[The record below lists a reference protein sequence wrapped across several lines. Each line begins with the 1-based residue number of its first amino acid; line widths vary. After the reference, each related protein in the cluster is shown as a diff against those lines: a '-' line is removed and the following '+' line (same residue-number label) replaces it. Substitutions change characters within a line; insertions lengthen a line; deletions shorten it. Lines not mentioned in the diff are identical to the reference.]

1 MEIPD
6 HILFRVYREM
16 MKKRRIIIFTILII
30 FCLGSVISLLL
41 SWKAL
46 SVSYYEY
53 HNAKIENGFKIVQL
67 SDLHNSRFGKEN
79 SRLIKTIEKEEPDL
93 ILMTGDMLNGYEERI
108 DIVTDL
114 IKQVS
119 QIAPVYYSLGNHE
132 LEYMENQENG
142 GMLEQKLED
151 AGAVVLE
158 KEYIDTVIAGQQV
171 RIGGVYGYVIARDW
185 EDGSEQ
191 RFMEDFQ
198 DTDRLKILMSHI
210 PEGLLLWKSMEHW
223 DVDLV
228 FSGHVHGG
236 QMRLPF
242 IGGLFDPEEGFFP
255 TYTKGMYE
263 CGPGTMILSAGLGS
277 SNGVPRINNLPDVVV
292 CTVEG
297 GEQK

>member
-1 MEIPD
+1 M
-6 HILFRVYREM
+6 
-16 MKKRRIIIFTILII
+16 
-30 FCLGSVISLLL
+30 SLLL

-53 HNAKIENGFKIVQL
+53 HNEKIENGFKIVQL

-93 ILMTGDMLNGYEERI
+93 ILMTGDMLNGYEDKT

-114 IKQVS
+114 IKQAA
-119 QIAPVYYSLGNHE
+119 QIAPVYYSLGNNE
-132 LEYMENQENG
+132 LECMENG

-171 RIGGVYGYVIARDW
+171 RIGGVYGYVLARDW
-185 EDGSEQ
+185 VGGSEQ

-223 DVDLV
+223 EVDLV

-263 CGPGTMILSAGLGS
+263 CGHGTMILSAGLGS

>member
-1 MEIPD
+1 
-6 HILFRVYREM
+6 
-16 MKKRRIIIFTILII
+16 MKKRRAIILII
-30 FCLGSVISLLL
+30 LIVICLGSAISLLL

-53 HNAKIENGFKIVQL
+53 YNEKIENAFKIVQL
-67 SDLHNSRFGKEN
+67 SDLHNSCFGEEN
-79 SRLIKTIEKEEPDL
+79 SRLIKRIEEEKPDL
-93 ILMTGDMLNGYEERI
+93 ILMTGDMLNGYEDRT

-114 IKQVS
+114 IKQAS

-132 LEYMENQENG
+132 LDYMENQENG
-142 GMLEQKLED
+142 GMLEKKLED

-171 RIGGVYGYVIARDW
+171 RIGGVYGYVLARDW

-198 DTDRLKILMSHI
+198 DTDRMKILMSHI

-228 FSGHVHGG
+228 FSGHAHGG

-242 IGGLFDPEEGFFP
+242 IGGLYDPEEGFFP

-263 CGPGTMILSAGLGS
+263 CGKGTMVLSAGLGS
-277 SNGVPRINNLPDVVV
+277 SNGVPRINNLPDLVV
-292 CTVEG
+292 CTVES

>member
-1 MEIPD
+1 
-6 HILFRVYREM
+6 
-16 MKKRRIIIFTILII
+16 MKKRRAIILII
-30 FCLGSVISLLL
+30 FVVICLGSAISLLL

-53 HNAKIENGFKIVQL
+53 YNEKIENAFKIVQL
-67 SDLHNSRFGKEN
+67 SDLHNSCFGEEN
-79 SRLIKTIEKEEPDL
+79 SRLIKRIEEEKPDL
-93 ILMTGDMLNGYEERI
+93 ILMTGDMLNGYEDRT

-114 IKQVS
+114 IKQAS
-119 QIAPVYYSLGNHE
+119 QIAPVYYYLGNHE
-132 LEYMENQENG
+132 LDYMENQENG
-142 GMLEQKLED
+142 GMLEKKLED

-171 RIGGVYGYVIARDW
+171 RIGGVYGYVLARDW

-198 DTDRLKILMSHI
+198 DTDRMKILMSHI

-228 FSGHVHGG
+228 FSGHAHGG

-242 IGGLFDPEEGFFP
+242 IGGLYDPEEGFFP

-263 CGPGTMILSAGLGS
+263 CGKGTMVLSAGLGS
-277 SNGVPRINNLPDVVV
+277 SNGVPRINNLPDLVV
-292 CTVEG
+292 CTVES